1 MAASNSSKVLHMAA
15 VVELLNAPS
24 PCDNR
29 FHGGVEKLQEVM
41 VKLGVVDL
49 GNGMVM
55 AVHEQGGVAA
65 AMAASSSDSASTQ
78 REKRGEME

>member
-1 MAASNSSKVLHMAA
+1 L
-15 VVELLNAPS
+15 
-24 PCDNR
+24 
-29 FHGGVEKLQEVM
+29 EKLQEVM